1 MNVASLVQIGLFLTV
16 LVLLVKPLGGYMA
29 RVYEGQP
36 CGLGWAVG
44 WLERLVYRLTG
55 IDASEEMTW
64 TAYAKAM
71 LVFNLLG
78 IFTVYG
84 LQRAQAVLPLNPQ
97 QMTAVPPELA
107 MNTAVSFATNT
118 NWQNYAP
125 ETTATGL
132 SYLTQMLGLTVQNFL
147 SAATGMAILVAM
159 IRGFVRRNSPTI
171 GNFWCDLVRSTL
183 YILMPLSIIVAL
195 VLVSQGVV
203 QTFDSYR
210 KVTLIEPAKTAD
222 GKAVTEQTVAVGPAA
237 SQIAIKQLGT
247 NGGGFFNANSAH
259 PLEDPT
265 PASNFIEL
273 LSLIVISAALCYT
286 FGKMVSD
293 TRQGWAI
300 AGGDARAVR
309 ALSVVRLLFGANREP
324 DLCRAG
330 RRSAGWPSP
339 AGRKHGRQGS
349 AQRNC
354 AVVDLGRR
362 HHGYLQRQRQFDARQ
377 LYAAG
382 RPGAAV
388 ADARGRGGLRR
399 RRQRAVRHVGLRHH
413 RRLHRRTDGR
423 PHARVSGQENRGL
436 RDEDGRPDRLGH
448 ADGGADRHGGG
459 RGHESGQG
467 RHCRIRDRMD
477 SAKCFMRSPR
487 PATTTAAPLPA

>member
-1 MNVASLVQIGLFLTV
+1 MNVASLVQIGLFLAV

-44 WLERLVYRLTG
+44 WLERLVYRLSG
-55 IDASEEMTW
+55 IDPAEEMTW

-71 LVFNLLG
+71 LIFNLLG
-78 IFTVYG
+78 IFAVYG

-171 GNFWCDLVRSTL
+171 GNFWCDLVRTTL

-195 VLVSQGVV
+195 ALVSQGVV

-210 KVTLIEPAKTAD
+210 KVALIEPAKTAD
-222 GKAVTEQTVAVGPAA
+222 GKTVTEQTIAVGPAA

-273 LSLIVISAALCYT
+273 LSLIVISAAPLLHVWEN
-286 FGKMVSD
+286 GKRYAAGMG
-293 TRQGWAI
+293 T

-309 ALSVVRLLFGANREP
+309 ALSAVGLLFGTSGQP
-324 DLCRAG
+324 DLCARWASIS
-330 RRSAGWPSP
+330 RLALSSP
-339 AGRKHGRQGS
+339 AETWRARK
-349 AQRNC
+349 C
-354 AVVDLGRR
+354 AT
-362 HHGYLQRQRQFDARQ
+362 
-377 LYAAG
+377 
-382 RPGAAV
+382 
-388 ADARGRGGLRR
+388 GLRSR
-399 RRQRAVRHVGLRHH
+399 RFG
-413 RRLHRRTDGR
+413 
-423 PHARVSGQENRGL
+423 
-436 RDEDGRPDRLGH
+436 
-448 ADGGADRHGGG
+448 
-459 RGHESGQG
+459 
-467 RHCRIRDRMD
+467 
-477 SAKCFMRSPR
+477 
-487 PATTTAAPLPA
+487 PLPPRQPPAAR